1 MSALENAQQQETTL
15 RAAPVLGMYGQAWKR
30 LKRHRLAMF
39 SLAFLVFL
47 SVLAIFA
54 PFVTNFS
61 YFDQTAEHALQF
73 PNATYWFG
81 TDSLGRDLFSR
92 IIYGARISLAVGFF
106 TALFSLVVGTIY
118 GSISGFAGGKIDTAF
133 MRVADVLNAL
143 PSILVTVL
151 IMLVVGRGPVG
162 IFLALG
168 IVGWISSARLVRGQ
182 VLQAKEMTYV
192 EAARAIGVTRTRILF
207 AHILPNI
214 MGPVI
219 VNLTFDIPQNILAE
233 SFLSFVGLGLEPP
246 YASWGTL
253 ANEGWR
259 AYRTYPYLIIFPG
272 AVLFFTILA
281 FNFLGDG
288 LRDALDP
295 QANQTRE

>member
-1 MSALENAQQQETTL
+1 
-15 RAAPVLGMYGQAWKR
+15 MYGAAWKR
-30 LKRHRLAMF
+30 LKQHKLAMA
-39 SLAFLVFL
+39 SLIFLALL
-47 SVLAIFA
+47 SVIAILAPWI
-54 PFVTNFS
+54 TRFS
-61 YFDQTAEHALQF
+61 YEEQSVDHALLF
-73 PNATYWFG
+73 PNSVYWFG

-92 IIYGARISLAVGFF
+92 IVYGARISLSVGFF
-106 TALFSLVVGTIY
+106 TAIFSLVIGTIY
-118 GSISGFAGGKIDTAF
+118 GSISGYAGGKIDTVM
-133 MRVADVLNAL
+133 MRFADILYAL

-168 IVGWISSARLVRGQ
+168 AVGWISGARLVRGQ
-182 VLQAKEMTYV
+182 VMQAKEMTYV
-192 EAARAIGVTRTRILF
+192 EAARSLGVRRYRILF
-207 AHILPNI
+207 QHILPNI
-214 MGPVI
+214 LGPVI

-246 YASWGTL
+246 FASWGTL

-272 AVLFFTILA
+272 VVLFFTILA

-295 QANQTRE
+295 QSSKVRS

>member
-1 MSALENAQQQETTL
+1 
-15 RAAPVLGMYGQAWKR
+15 MYSSAWKR
-30 LKRHRLAMF
+30 LKKHRLAMV
-39 SLAFLVFL
+39 SLSFLLFL
-47 SVLAIFA
+47 TVVAIAA
-54 PFVTNFS
+54 PLITKFS
-61 YFDQTAEHALQF
+61 YFEQTAEDALQF
-73 PNATYWFG
+73 PNAKYWFG

-92 IIYGARISLAVGFF
+92 IVYGARISLAVGFF
-106 TALFSLVVGTIY
+106 TAIFSLVIGTIY
-118 GSISGFAGGKIDTAF
+118 GAIAGFAGGKVDTVL
-133 MRVADVLNAL
+133 MRIADILYAL

-168 IVGWISSARLVRGQ
+168 VVGWIGGARLVRGQ

-192 EAARAIGVTRTRILF
+192 EAARSLGVRRWRILF
-207 AHILPNI
+207 QHILPNI
-214 MGPVI
+214 LGPVI

-259 AYRTYPYLIIFPG
+259 AYRTYPYLIVFPG
-272 AVLFFTILA
+272 LVLFLTILA

-295 QANQTRE
+295 QSTKVRE

>member
-1 MSALENAQQQETTL
+1 MIMQGL
-15 RAAPVLGMYGQAWKR
+15 YGAAWKR
-30 LKRHRLAMF
+30 LKRHRLAMV
-39 SLAFLVFL
+39 SLVFL
-47 SVLAIFA
+47 TMMSLMAIAA
-54 PFVTNFS
+54 PLITKFT
-61 YFDQTAEHALQF
+61 YFEQNAEQALQF
-73 PNATYWFG
+73 PSFTYWFG

-92 IIYGARISLAVGFF
+92 IVYGAQISLSVGFF
-106 TALFSLVVGTIY
+106 TAMFSLVVGTIY
-118 GSISGFAGGKIDTAF
+118 GSVSGYLGGKTDTF
-133 MRVADVLNAL
+133 LMRTADVLSAL

-168 IVGWISSARLVRGQ
+168 IVGWISGARLVRGQ

-192 EAARAIGVTRTRILF
+192 EAARSLGIRQHRILF

-214 MGPVI
+214 LGPVI

-272 AVLFFTILA
+272 VVLFLTILA

-295 QANQTRE
+295 QTKKTHD

>member
-1 MSALENAQQQETTL
+1 
-15 RAAPVLGMYGQAWKR
+15 MYGAAWKR
-30 LKRHRLAMF
+30 LKRHRLAMA
-39 SLAFLVFL
+39 SLVFL
-47 SVLAIFA
+47 VLMSLIALAA
-54 PFVTNFS
+54 PLVTRFT
-61 YFDQTAEHALQF
+61 YFEQNADMALQF

-92 IIYGARISLAVGFF
+92 IVYGARISLSVGFF
-106 TALFSLVVGTIY
+106 TAIFSLVIGTVY
-118 GSISGFAGGKIDTAF
+118 GAVSGYAGGKVDTF
-133 MRVADVLNAL
+133 LMRLADVLYAL

-168 IVGWISSARLVRGQ
+168 IVGWIGGARLVRGQ

-192 EAARAIGVTRTRILF
+192 EAARSLGVRRSSILF
-207 AHILPNI
+207 QHILPNI
-214 MGPVI
+214 LGPVI

-259 AYRTYPYLIIFPG
+259 AYRTYPYLILFPG
-272 AVLFFTILA
+272 VVLFLTILA

-295 QANQTRE
+295 QTAKTRE

>member
-1 MSALENAQQQETTL
+1 
-15 RAAPVLGMYGQAWKR
+15 MYGAAWKR
-30 LKRHRLAMF
+30 LKQHKLAMA
-39 SLAFLVFL
+39 SLIFLALL
-47 SVLAIFA
+47 SVIAILAPWI
-54 PFVTNFS
+54 TRFS
-61 YFDQTAEHALQF
+61 YEEQSVDHALLF
-73 PNATYWFG
+73 PNSVYWFG

-92 IIYGARISLAVGFF
+92 IVYGARISLSVGFF
-106 TALFSLVVGTIY
+106 TAIFSLVIGTIY
-118 GSISGFAGGKIDTAF
+118 GSISGYAGGKIDTVM
-133 MRVADVLNAL
+133 MRFADILYAL

-168 IVGWISSARLVRGQ
+168 AVGWISGARLVRGQ
-182 VLQAKEMTYV
+182 VMQAKEMTYV
-192 EAARAIGVTRTRILF
+192 EAARSLGVRRYRILF
-207 AHILPNI
+207 QHILSNI
-214 MGPVI
+214 LGPVI

-246 YASWGTL
+246 FASWGTL

-272 AVLFFTILA
+272 VVLFFTILA

-295 QANQTRE
+295 QSSKVRS

>member
-1 MSALENAQQQETTL
+1 MD
-15 RAAPVLGMYGQAWKR
+15 AWKK
-30 LKRHRLAMF
+30 LKRHRLAMC
-39 SLAFLVFL
+39 SLAFLLFL

-54 PFVTNFS
+54 PLVSNFS
-61 YFDQTAEHALQF
+61 YFDQNADHALQF
-73 PNATYWFG
+73 PNSTYWFG

-92 IIYGARISLAVGFF
+92 LVYGARISLSVGFF
-106 TALFSLVVGTIY
+106 TAIFSLIIGGIY
-118 GSISGFAGGKIDTAF
+118 GALSGYVGGTLDSLM
-133 MRVADVLNAL
+133 MRFADVLSAL
-143 PSILVTVL
+143 PSLLVTVL
-151 IMLVVGRGPVG
+151 IMLVVGRGPTG

-168 IVGWISSARLVRGQ
+168 IVGWVGEARLIRGQ
-182 VLQAKEMTYV
+182 VLQAKEMLYV
-192 EAARAIGVTRTRILF
+192 EAARSLGMSNFRILF
-207 AHILPNI
+207 RHIVPNI

-219 VNLTFDIPQNILAE
+219 VSLTFGIPQNIMSE

-259 AYRTYPYLIIFPG
+259 AYRTYPYLIFFPG
-272 AVLFFTILA
+272 IVLFLTILA

-295 QANQTRE
+295 QNKKS

>member
-1 MSALENAQQQETTL
+1 M
-15 RAAPVLGMYGQAWKR
+15 RGMYSEAWKR
-30 LKRHRLAMF
+30 LKRHRLAMV
-39 SLAFLVFL
+39 SLGFLVFL
-47 SVLAIFA
+47 SLAALLA
-54 PFVTNFS
+54 PYITNFT
-61 YFDQTAEHALQF
+61 YFDQNADHALQF
-73 PNATYWFG
+73 PSKMYWFG

-106 TALFSLVVGTIY
+106 TAIFSLVIGTIY
-118 GSISGFAGGKIDTAF
+118 GSISGFAGGTIDTIF

-151 IMLVVGRGPVG
+151 IMLVVGRGPTG

-168 IVGWISSARLVRGQ
+168 IVGWIGGARLVRGQ

-192 EAARAIGVTRTRILF
+192 EAARALGVRRSRILF
-207 AHILPNI
+207 SHILPNI

-246 YASWGTL
+246 FASWGTL

-272 AVLFFTILA
+272 VVLFLTILA

-295 QANQTRE
+295 QTTKTKA

>member
-1 MSALENAQQQETTL
+1 MLD
-15 RAAPVLGMYGQAWKR
+15 AAWER
-30 LKRHRLAMF
+30 LKRHHLAMA
-39 SLAFLVFL
+39 SLAFLIFL
-47 SVLAIFA
+47 SLIAIAA
-54 PFVTNFS
+54 PLITRFT
-61 YFDQTAEHALQF
+61 YFDQNADMALQF
-73 PNATYWFG
+73 PSRTYWFG

-92 IIYGARISLAVGFF
+92 LIYGARISLSVGFF
-106 TALFSLVVGTIY
+106 TAMLSLVIGTIY
-118 GSISGFAGGKIDTAF
+118 GSISGYAGGKVDTVL
-133 MRVADVLNAL
+133 MRMADVLYAL

-162 IFLALG
+162 IFIALG
-168 IVGWISSARLVRGQ
+168 IVGWIGGARLVRGQ

-192 EAARAIGVTRTRILF
+192 EAARSLGVRQSRILF
-207 AHILPNI
+207 QHILPNI
-214 MGPVI
+214 LGPVI
-219 VNLTFDIPQNILAE
+219 VNLTFDIPQNILSE

-272 AVLFFTILA
+272 VVLFLTILA

-295 QANQTRE
+295 QSSNLRG

>member
-1 MSALENAQQQETTL
+1 M
-15 RAAPVLGMYGQAWKR
+15 RGMYAEAWKR
-30 LKRHRLAMF
+30 LKRHRLAMV
-39 SLAFLVFL
+39 SLGFLVFL
-47 SVLAIFA
+47 SLMAVFA
-54 PFVTNFS
+54 PLVTNFT
-61 YFDQTAEHALQF
+61 YFDQNADHALQF
-73 PNATYWFG
+73 PSSTYWFG

-92 IIYGARISLAVGFF
+92 IVYGARISLAVGFF
-106 TALFSLVVGTIY
+106 TAIFSLVIGTIY
-118 GSISGFAGGKIDTAF
+118 GSVSGFAGGKIDNF
-133 MRVADVLNAL
+133 LMRIADVLNAL

-151 IMLVVGRGPVG
+151 IMLVVGRGPLG

-168 IVGWISSARLVRGQ
+168 IVGWIGGARLVRGQ

-192 EAARAIGVTRTRILF
+192 EAARSLGVTRTRILF
-207 AHILPNI
+207 SHILPNI

-272 AVLFFTILA
+272 VVLFLTILA

-295 QANQTRE
+295 QATKTRE

>member
-1 MSALENAQQQETTL
+1 MI
-15 RAAPVLGMYGQAWKR
+15 RDAWKR
-30 LKRHRLAMF
+30 LKQHRMAIG
-39 SLAFLVFL
+39 SLLFLCAL
-47 SVLAIFA
+47 SAVAICA
-54 PFVTNFS
+54 PWLTRFS
-61 YFDQTAEHALQF
+61 YFEQNAEMALQL
-73 PNATYWFG
+73 PSSTYWFG

-92 IIYGARISLAVGFF
+92 LVYGARISLSIGFV
-106 TALFSLVVGTIY
+106 TALFSLFVGTVY
-118 GSISGFAGGKIDTAF
+118 GAVAGYLGGAVDSF
-133 MRVADVLNAL
+133 LMRSADVLYAL

-168 IVGWISSARLVRGQ
+168 VVGWVGGARLVRGQ
-182 VLQAKEMTYV
+182 VLQAREMNYV
-192 EAARAIGVTRTRILF
+192 EAARSLGLSNARILF
-207 AHILPNI
+207 HHILPNI
-214 MGPVI
+214 LGPVV
-219 VNLTFDIPQNILAE
+219 VNLTFDIPQNIMAE

-272 AVLFFTILA
+272 VVLFLTILA

-295 QANQTRE
+295 QARKGEGA

>member
-1 MSALENAQQQETTL
+1 MHGL
-15 RAAPVLGMYGQAWKR
+15 YGAAWKR
-30 LKRHRLAMF
+30 LKRHRLAML
-39 SLAFLVFL
+39 SLAFLFL
-47 SVLAIFA
+47 TSLIALAA
-54 PFVTNFS
+54 PIVTRFT
-61 YFDQTAEHALQF
+61 YFEQNADMALQF
-73 PNATYWFG
+73 PSSTYWFG

-92 IIYGARISLAVGFF
+92 IVYGARISLAVGFF
-106 TALFSLVVGTIY
+106 TAIFSLVIGTVY
-118 GSISGFAGGKIDTAF
+118 GSISGYSGGKVDTIM
-133 MRVADVLNAL
+133 MRMADILYAL

-168 IVGWISSARLVRGQ
+168 IVGWIGGARLVRGQ

-192 EAARAIGVTRTRILF
+192 EAARALGVSRSRILF
-207 AHILPNI
+207 QHILPNI
-214 MGPVI
+214 LGPVI

-259 AYRTYPYLIIFPG
+259 AYRTYPHLIIFPG
-272 AVLFFTILA
+272 VALFLTILA

-295 QANQTRE
+295 QASKTRE